1 MKTWIIAVAL
11 GIALSAAV
19 ASGASAQAGST
30 GGTIGKQD
38 KSTSGG
44 GQEQSEPQGR
54 RAKPSGH
61 SEERQGLPQTVR
73 LSESSIGGS
82 YSITLHHTG
91 GNAYEGTWNVGIVSR
106 MTINM
111 TNATMVVVRH
121 DVSNPIGVLHSTTY
135 SGTRAGNSASGS
147 FVNHTVGVTGTWEA
161 TW

>member
-1 MKTWIIAVAL
+1 MKTLIITVLSIALAAAGASVAL
-11 GIALSAAV
+11 
-19 ASGASAQAGST
+19 AQAGST

-38 KSTSGG
+38 KSASGG
-44 GQEQSEPQGR
+44 GQEQSEPQGH

-61 SEERQGLPQTVR
+61 SEERQGLPQTIR
-73 LSESSIGGS
+73 LSENSIGGS
-82 YSITLHHTG
+82 NSITLHHSG
-91 GNAYEGTWNVGIVSR
+91 GSTYEGTWNVGIVSR

-121 DVSNPIGVLHSTTY
+121 DVSNPLGSLYSSTY